1 MKASEARRMALAFP
15 EAHEEPHFEYD
26 SFRVRGKIFAT
37 MPPDGL
43 HLHVFVDDAMRDQA
57 LTLNSDCVE
66 KLWWGQKVMGLR
78 VDLPKAKSVAVH
90 ALLENAWKRKAPKRV
105 VADYERQSPA

>member
-1 MKASEARRMALAFP
+1 MALSLP

-37 MPPDGL
+37 MPPDGQ

-57 LTLNSDCVE
+57 LTIHADCVE
-66 KLWWGQKVMGLR
+66 KLFWGAKVAGLR
-78 VDLPKAKSVAVH
+78 VNLAKAKPAFVNS
-90 ALLENAWKRKAPKRV
+90 LLENAWKRKAPKRT
-105 VADYERQSPA
+105 VAQYERPLQSPK